1 MKPRL
6 LAAGLLAATL
16 TLSGAGALPGARARA
31 ATPYDINVVMPLS
44 GGAAFLGKAE
54 QRTLDILAAQV
65 NAGGGIQ
72 GRPMHFVFHDDQSS
86 PQIAVQLA
94 SQIVASHPTV
104 LIGSSIVAMCNAMA
118 PLMAAGPVQYCLSP
132 GVYPKAGS
140 MMFTSSVSTRD
151 MARAMFRYF
160 RMRGWTR
167 IAAITSTDATGQ
179 DADRG
184 IAAALARP
192 GNKTVRMV
200 AHVHFNPTDVSV
212 AAQMARI
219 KAAHPQALIA
229 WTTGAPIA
237 TVFKGITQAGLDIPV
252 GTTDGNMTHA
262 QMTHYAAFLPKQLYI
277 ASDEWP
283 YMAGPAVTGPAMQ
296 QAQQAFVAAFAAA
309 KVAPDVAAALAWD
322 PAQLL
327 VAGLRKLGPDATA
340 GQLRAWLAGLKGFAG
355 VDGVYDFPRYPQRGL
370 GAASVVVTRWEPA
383 RNLWVPVSRPAGA
396 PLAH

>member
-1 MKPRL
+1 MKLRSF
-6 LAAGLLAATL
+6 AAALIGAAL
-16 TLSGAGALPGARARA
+16 ALPAVPTRA
-31 ATPYDINVVMPLS
+31 AAPYTINVIMPLS

-54 QRTLDILAAQV
+54 QRSLRILAAQV
-65 NAGGGIQ
+65 NASGGID
-72 GRPMHFVFHDDQSS
+72 GRPVRFAFHDDQSN
-86 PQIAVQLA
+86 PQISVQLA
-94 SQIVASHPTV
+94 SGIVPSHPAV

-140 MMFTSSVSTRD
+140 MMFTSSVSTHD

-160 RMRGWTR
+160 RLRGWTR

-192 GNKTVRMV
+192 GNKSVRMV

-237 TVFKGITQAGLDIPV
+237 TVFKGITEAGLEIPV

-262 QMTHYAAFLPKQLYI
+262 QMSHYAAFLPKQLYI
-277 ASDEWP
+277 ASDAWP
-283 YMAGPAVTGPAMQ
+283 YMAGPEVTDPRMK
-296 QAQQAFVAAFAAA
+296 QAQAAFVAAFAKA

-322 PAQLL
+322 PAQILI
-327 VAGLRKLGPDATA
+327 AALRKLGPKATA
-340 GQLRAWLAGLKGFAG
+340 AQVRSWIAGQTDFAG
-355 VDGVYDFPRYPQRGL
+355 VDGIYDFKRYPQRGL
-370 GAASVVVTRWEPA
+370 GAASVVVTRWTPA
-383 RNLWVPVSRPAGA
+383 KNMWVPVSAPAGT